1 LLLDV
6 VLVQRLHWGAVGAAV
21 ATDVAEWGSAAA
33 LVYLLAVSEGDR
45 PAAEAATATGV
56 SAASPLASASVAP
69 PPPLSQP
76 LSVELWVVS
85 AAPVAQAVVLLKAA
99 LPVYARTCTLQLAL
113 AAAAALAARASAT
126 YCPGALLGEA
136 PSSGAAAAAA
146 AHQVLASLW
155 LLGAFCVDAVA
166 AAATALV
173 ATARGAGDRA
183 AARATAAHAVA
194 LGTCGGAAL
203 GIALCA
209 VRALARASA

>member
-56 SAASPLASASVAP
+56 GAASTLASAFVAP

-76 LSVELWVVS
+76 LSVVAWFVS

-113 AAAAALAARASAT
+113 AAAAALAARAST
-126 YCPGALLGEA
+126 TPSALLGDA
-136 PSSGAAAAAA
+136 PSSAAAAAAAAA
-146 AHQVLASLW
+146 AHHVLASLW

-166 AAATALV
+166 AAAAALV

-203 GIALCA
+203 GVALCA
-209 VRALARASA
+209 VRARARPSA